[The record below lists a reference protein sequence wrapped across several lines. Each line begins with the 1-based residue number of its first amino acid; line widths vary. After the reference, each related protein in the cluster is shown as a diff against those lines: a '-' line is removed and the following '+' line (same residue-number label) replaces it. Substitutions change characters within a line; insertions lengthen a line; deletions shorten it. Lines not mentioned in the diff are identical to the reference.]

1 MPSLFLCHGAPTLVL
16 EENGYTSF
24 LKNLGASLT
33 PEAIVVFTAHWE
45 TKTTTVSSRGDTYPM
60 IYDFSG
66 FPRELHSIRYPATG
80 SAALADRV
88 QALLTKAGIGSRSD
102 RERGLDHGSW
112 SVLTLMFPE
121 ADIPVVQ
128 VSINPFLPMEQQY
141 GIGKALRD
149 LDRENILILGSG
161 STVHNLST
169 IDWDADQPEPWA
181 MEFDD
186 WLLEKIL
193 RKDPDSLFRYRQL
206 APQASRA
213 IPREEH
219 IAPLFIAM
227 GSGSLKT
234 PVLHYRSYAYGTLSY
249 ICLEF

>member
-1 MPSLFLCHGAPTLVL
+1 V
-16 EENGYTSF
+16 
-24 LKNLGASLT
+24 
-33 PEAIVVFTAHWE
+33 
-45 TKTTTVSSRGDTYPM
+45 
-60 IYDFSG
+60 
-66 FPRELHSIRYPATG
+66 
-80 SAALADRV
+80 
-88 QALLTKAGIGSRSD
+88 
-102 RERGLDHGSW
+102 
-112 SVLTLMFPE
+112 FPE

-128 VSINPFLPMEQQY
+128 VSINPFLPMQEQY
-141 GIGKALRD
+141 GIGKALQD
-149 LDRENILILGSG
+149 LGNENILILGSG

-169 IDWDADQPEPWA
+169 IDWNAVQPEPWA

-206 APQASRA
+206 APQAKRA

-227 GSGSLKT
+227 GSGSLKI